1 MTNIILLT
9 DGLTYYFYFILFLVR
24 FSAFCYFKGVIKKL
38 YFQIQKRKNNFQLH
52 LNAAEIHYYFN
63 LLNLIKCSQIAIVIK
78 VIFRCLFLKVK
89 KQQNYPRHVSAGIN
103 PTTPLLETTA
113 TIPRSKRQTQ
123 SETRRV
129 RFHYQK
135 SMSLC
140 VCFVM
145 IIHVEDSR
153 RKSKTAE
160 DS

>member
-1 MTNIILLT
+1 MTNVVLLT
-9 DGLTYYFYFILFLVR
+9 DGLTYYFYFLFFWFVFRFFVILKESLK
-24 FSAFCYFKGVIKKL
+24 SCIFKYRKEKK
-38 YFQIQKRKNNFQLH
+38 NFQLH

-129 RFHYQK
+129 RFHCQK

-140 VCFVM
+140 VFL
-145 IIHVEDSR
+145 S
-153 RKSKTAE
+153 
-160 DS
+160 